1 MHKMLIEKYEKYP
14 RMLYFYMNPR
24 NFAPKE
30 IKNLE
35 KIGGQIINKYDKKLF
50 SVNANTGK
58 VTYLVKYNKD
68 YFNYLSAKR
77 LEESLGKTV
86 KGDCFGSGMTEEECK
101 KIYKETYER
110 QKKQG
115 LIRIFSYNINNFA
128 GGLLIAKDTYDN
140 ELVIDFNE
148 ATIIENEGKPG
159 AIHFVCPKTE
169 FL

>member
-1 MHKMLIEKYEKYP
+1 MKKFLSFLIIILLQVSPVRAELFEIGKCFQLSLAWYPDITDKEYIGHSKGKTEWSEEVHFKFNTLIKIDKDEFKKKYKKNKFKWSYDEGEGDLMHKMLIEKYEKYP

-68 YFNYLSAKR
+68 YFNYLS
-77 LEESLGKTV
+77 
-86 KGDCFGSGMTEEECK
+86 
-101 KIYKETYER
+101 
-110 QKKQG
+110 
-115 LIRIFSYNINNFA
+115 
-128 GGLLIAKDTYDN
+128 
-140 ELVIDFNE
+140 
-148 ATIIENEGKPG
+148 
-159 AIHFVCPKTE
+159 
-169 FL
+169 